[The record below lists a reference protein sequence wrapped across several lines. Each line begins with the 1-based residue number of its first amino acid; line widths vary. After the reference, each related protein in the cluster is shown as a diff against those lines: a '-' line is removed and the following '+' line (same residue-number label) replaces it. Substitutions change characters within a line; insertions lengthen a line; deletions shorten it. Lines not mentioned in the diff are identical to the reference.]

1 MSCEEKPDG
10 TKCPETKDKSC
21 TPFQLTQNGDS
32 CFVDSVVEE
41 SLGIGGADVHVFKL
55 LGVHEQGQLV
65 DLVGNG
71 TPISGGDASN
81 FPASNA
87 FDAFVTQWRSSQ
99 TGSNVALTSYIG
111 YDFGEIKLDNDRLR
125 YGIETSIKHNIATIK
140 IKQGANTENRVT
152 RARIERSS
160 DGINWYGVSIITL
173 PDDDS
178 LNTIHFKHS
187 VPSRY
192 WRLRPI
198 DFNGSV
204 SDHWVIQAFQMMD
217 HDETSI
223 DDIQDDI
230 FLENRD
236 RDYASESTTIKA
248 TYDLIDIQTELT
260 RFGIELPN
268 QQYYMHISF
277 NAAVRALGRPVV
289 IGDIFELPSETQYSA
304 TMQPIKKYLEVTDVG
319 WSTEGYTP
327 GWQPTMQRPI
337 AQPMLASQET
347 QDIFGGLAPTVD
359 DMGLLDMNDGNH
371 PVFQDISDV
380 SQTIEAEANTDTPER
395 GRDAADVHQF
405 TEEELQNA
413 ADQGLP
419 NLNRIGVNPTGLYV
433 EDAMPPNGIEYT
445 EGDTLPET
453 PTDGDYHR
461 LTYTGLSEDIP
472 ARLFRYSTAKGRWI
486 YLETDRRAQYSQTKP
501 ILQEFL
507 SSPNAQPSDEVQT

>member
-10 TKCPETKDKSC
+10 SKCLETRDNSC

-41 SLGIGGADVHVFKL
+41 SLGIGGADIHVFKL

-99 TGSNVALTSYIG
+99 TGSNVALTSYVG
-111 YDFGEIKLDNDRLR
+111 YDFGEIKLENERQR
-125 YGIETSIKHNIATIK
+125 YGIDTSIKHNIATIK
-140 IKQGANTENRVT
+140 IMQGPNSENRVT

-160 DGINWYGVSIITL
+160 DGTTWYGVSILTL
-173 PDDDS
+173 PDDAN
-178 LNTIHFKHS
+178 LNIVHFKHS

-198 DFNGSV
+198 DFNGTA
-204 SDHWVIQAFQMMD
+204 SDPWIIQAVQLMD
-217 HDETSI
+217 YDETSI

-230 FLENRD
+230 FMENRD
-236 RDYASESTTIKA
+236 REYASESTTIKG

-268 QQYYMHISF
+268 QQYYMHMSF
-277 NAAVRALGRPVV
+277 SAVVAALGRPVV
-289 IGDIFELPSETQYSA
+289 IGDIFEVPSETQYSA

-327 GWQPTMQRPI
+327 GWQPTMQRII
-337 AQPMLASQET
+337 AQPMLATQET
-347 QDIFGGLAPTVD
+347 QDIFGGLTGTPDAS
-359 DMGLLDMNDGNH
+359 GLIGINDGNH
-371 PVFQDISDV
+371 PIFQDISDV
-380 SQTIEAEANTDTPER
+380 SQTIEAEANTATPER
-395 GRDAADVHQF
+395 GRDPLDVQEFSQEQIDSAA
-405 TEEELQNA
+405 E
-413 ADQGLP
+413 QGVT
-419 NLNRIGVNPTGLYV
+419 NLSKIGLNSKGLYV
-433 EDAMPPNGIEYT
+433 EDGLPPNDEPYS
-445 EGDTLPET
+445 EGDEFPET
-453 PTDGDYHR
+453 FADGDYHR
-461 LTYTGLSEDIP
+461 LTYIGLAEDIP
-472 ARLFRYSTAKGRWI
+472 PRLYRYSVAKNRWI
-486 YLETDRRAQYSQTKP
+486 YLETDKREQYNQTKP
-501 ILQEFL
+501 ILQQFL
-507 SSPNAQPSDEVQT
+507 SHPNKKPAEDIES